1 MLMTLT
7 YDVITIN
14 IQKSACY
21 GAVKV
26 EEENL
31 LACVKFAN
39 PRHFT
44 ALSSD
49 KVTGDSDGPLATIDS
64 EPRQARKGAT
74 VVIDSGAEVWLFESP
89 PITVGL
95 QNGLSSS
102 CA

>member
-1 MLMTLT
+1 MLITLT
-7 YDVITIN
+7 YDVIMIN
-14 IQKSACY
+14 IENSACPV
-21 GAVKV
+21 AVWV
-26 EEENL
+26 VNDNL
-31 LACVKFAN
+31 STCVKFAN

-49 KVTGDSDGPLATIDS
+49 KVTGDSDGPLAAIDS

-95 QNGLSSS
+95 QNGISSS

>member
-1 MLMTLT
+1 MSLT
-7 YDVITIN
+7 FNVITFN
-14 IQKSACY
+14 IQKSACHV
-21 GAVKV
+21 AVEV
-26 EEENL
+26 EDENL
-31 LACVKFAN
+31 STCFEIAN
-39 PRHFT
+39 PRHFKP
-44 ALSSD
+44 LSSD
-49 KVTGDSDGPLATIDS
+49 KVTGDSDGPLAAIDS